1 MRRVAFVLEG
11 SRGDSQP
18 YVAAAKALQS
28 DGFSV
33 LIIACKDVEN
43 MVEPLGT
50 RQQQHFHGRRLL
62 LSPIGTPSS
71 I

>member
-18 YVAAAKALQS
+18 YVATAKALQS

-33 LIIACKDVEN
+33 LIIACKDVES

-50 RQQQHFHGRRLL
+50 QQQHFRAAGRSFR
-62 LSPIGTPSS
+62 
-71 I
+71 